1 MEFTIFTIVTAK
13 ARLEGTRFGALL
25 VRLFR
30 VRCSRPEVD
39 FELHSRCCDA
49 ASDFGHSPHK
59 RSTRYCGQPHRG
71 QSVNSLRLRQW
82 PLAVM
87 DVQKIVVSELGQKSQ
102 QNHLDF
108 GGQMWE
114 TLAEAVLET
123 TAFTPKTLV
132 RSIWVVGSQ

>member
-1 MEFTIFTIVTAK
+1 
-13 ARLEGTRFGALL
+13 
-25 VRLFR
+25 
-30 VRCSRPEVD
+30 
-39 FELHSRCCDA
+39 
-49 ASDFGHSPHK
+49 
-59 RSTRYCGQPHRG
+59 
-71 QSVNSLRLRQW
+71 VNSLRLRQW